1 MAIARE
7 AYLGKVLATEDHP
20 AHASEFWFIIEEN
33 FDKIQVGSYV
43 VISSLEGNVRRK
55 ILGVIE
61 DMDVFAPYQ
70 KTPLA
75 AYRRTPQPTET
86 TGEQGVQ
93 GYTPTLARCAKVKV
107 VKSIP
112 PVYRPPSYD
121 APVFLLGEDD
131 VELLH
136 AEIPK
141 DSRVVLGFMSE
152 SLNPHFTHAD
162 FLLGP
167 EAAHIN
173 ISGKSGMATK
183 TSYAWFLAISSL
195 SWCKRHG
202 YESYVV
208 MFNVKGYD
216 LMRLH
221 EIPEDWLDRYEEVLS
236 KQRGKMALSEER
248 VKLMSKM
255 WKKLVNE
262 FDIHPEKIKVKYF
275 TYPDDPFAD
284 FEHADVKTFKFG
296 LADLDIED
304 IESFLFDPTEQNVQR
319 QQQSLFTY
327 LKRLTEA
334 DLKISFNDM
343 LEDFRVYSIAR
354 NQSDM
359 RNRNLRTRVRLDSWH
374 TMTMGALYRKLDKVL
389 RSAERVVEKNRP
401 ESPNAL
407 SFDRLA
413 SNAINIVQLV
423 GLSPEEKRLTVSHL
437 LRSIQDDLSKDTSG
451 KKRVLVMVDELNKYA
466 PAKGSSPIQWIIRDV
481 AERGRY
487 IGLSLMGCQQFA
499 SSIDINV
506 YENSSLKAVGR
517 TEHGEARAE
526 VYKYL
531 GELRERLILLRKGEF
546 LIYHP
551 FIDSPMVVEF
561 PVPPYLLDFSL
572 TSNKNSGVPA

>member
-1 MAIARE
+1 MAIAGE
-7 AYLGKVLATEDHP
+7 TYLGKVLATEDRP
-20 AHASEFWFIIEEN
+20 AQASEFWFIIEEN

-43 VISSLEGNVRRK
+43 VVNSFEGNVRRK

-61 DMDVFAPYQ
+61 NIDVFAPYQ
-70 KTPLA
+70 KTSIA
-75 AYRRTPQPTET
+75 AFRRVPQPTGT
-86 TGEQGVQ
+86 SGQQIQ
-93 GYTPTLARCAKVKV
+93 GYTPTLARCAKVRV
-107 VKSIP
+107 VKSDP

-121 APVFLLGEDD
+121 ASVFLLGEDD
-131 VELLH
+131 IELLH

-141 DSRVVLGFMSE
+141 ESRVVLGFMSE

-183 TSYAWFLAISSL
+183 TSYAWFLAISAL
-195 SWCKRHG
+195 SWCNRNG
-202 YESYVV
+202 YDSYVV

-216 LMRLH
+216 LMRIH
-221 EIPEDWLDRYEEVLS
+221 QIPEDWLNKYEEILK

-248 VKLMSKM
+248 VKLMSEM

-275 TYPDDPFAD
+275 TYPNDPFAD
-284 FEHADVKTFKFG
+284 FENADVDTFKFG

-304 IESFLFDPTEQNVQR
+304 VESFLFDPTEQNIER

-327 LKRLTEA
+327 LKRVSES
-334 DLKISFNDM
+334 DSKISFNDM
-343 LEDFRVYSIAR
+343 LEDFRVYSK
-354 NQSDM
+354 
-359 RNRNLRTRVRLDSWH
+359 TRPPPDRGDRYTIPRVRIRLDSWH
-374 TMTMGALYRKLDKVL
+374 TMTMGALYRRLDKVL
-389 RSAERVVEKNRP
+389 RSSEKVVEKS
-401 ESPNAL
+401 SPQSPYAL
-407 SFDRLA
+407 SFERLA
-413 SNAINIVQLV
+413 PNAINVIQLV
-423 GLSPEEKRLTVSHL
+423 GLSPEEKRLTVSRL
-437 LRSIQDDLSKDTSG
+437 LRLIQDELSKDTSG

-466 PAKGSSPIQWIIRDV
+466 PARGSSPIQWMVRDV

-506 YENSSLKAVGR
+506 YENSSFKAVGK
-517 TEHGEARAE
+517 TEHGEIRAE

-531 GELRERLILLRKGEF
+531 GEMRERATLLKKGEF

-551 FIDSPMVVEF
+551 FIDSPIVVEF
-561 PVPPYLLDFSL
+561 PVPPYLLDFSSV
-572 TSNKNSGVPA
+572 TGQEPRR